1 MIFRKVYILIYNTYY
16 LLGILDYAFRILLY
30 FAIVIDV
37 IEIFSGTLNIYLLMI
52 DCKTFI
58 TPIDNFFIEIWTKR
72 YFHLNGCRKN
82 VIFYQRGWQA
92 INVWSNHRAELV
104 NAIIL
109 SKLSIF
115 CWPYFSTCNKIG
127 YFCWPNSVIY
137 IYIWSENRI
146 WLIVTL

>member
-1 MIFRKVYILIYNTYY
+1 
-16 LLGILDYAFRILLY
+16 
-30 FAIVIDV
+30 
-37 IEIFSGTLNIYLLMI
+37 MI

-92 INVWSNHRAELV
+92 INVWSNHRTEHV

-115 CWPYFSTCNKIG
+115 RWPYFSSCNKIG
-127 YFCWPNSVIY
+127 YCYWPNSVILY
-137 IYIWSENRI
+137 IYIKWKQHLTFCD
-146 WLIVTL
+146 LINISSWRNKSRSIQVRVYSFYHTADVRHLKSIMSWIKAITKCRVFDSRC